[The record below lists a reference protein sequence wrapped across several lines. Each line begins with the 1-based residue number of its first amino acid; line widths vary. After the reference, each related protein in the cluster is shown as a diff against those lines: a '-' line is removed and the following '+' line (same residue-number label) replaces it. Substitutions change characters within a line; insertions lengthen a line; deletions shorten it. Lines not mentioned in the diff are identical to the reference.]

1 MSKIRDANNLT
12 KQTTTRTSKARIN
25 TDLHTFKTYSFYQ
38 VYSPYTTY
46 SIYFIHDPNMS
57 IKQQNRLLKL
67 QVEDFKTEN
76 ERLANYSKQQKDII
90 NKLLLD
96 NEKLKQDNIQ
106 LNSLID
112 KEGKQMTASKSSD
125 NRQLRSQAEEDQER
139 HVKSFQSAATNT
151 MTIHEPNMQRRHYK
165 RWVKSHQ
172 MSKRNKQ
179 RDKLDQ

>member
-1 MSKIRDANNLT
+1 MSKTRDVDNLT
-12 KQTTTRTSKARIN
+12 KHTTTRTSKARIN
-25 TDLHTFKTYSFYQ
+25 IDRHTSKTYSFYQ

-76 ERLANYSKQQKDII
+76 EKLANYAKRQTDMI

-96 NEKLKQDNIQ
+96 NEKLKQDNMQ
-106 LNSLID
+106 LNSLLD
-112 KEGKQMTASKSSD
+112 REGKQMTASD
-125 NRQLRSQAEEDQER
+125 DRQLRSQAEEDQEH
-139 HVKSFQSAATNT
+139 HVKSFQSTATNT
-151 MTIHEPNMQRRHYK
+151 MTIHEPNMHRQHYK